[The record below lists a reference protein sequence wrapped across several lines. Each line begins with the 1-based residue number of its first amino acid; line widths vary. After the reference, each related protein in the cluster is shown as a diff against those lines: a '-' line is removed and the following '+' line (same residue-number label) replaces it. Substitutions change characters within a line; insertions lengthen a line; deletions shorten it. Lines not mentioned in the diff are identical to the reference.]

1 MLKIVQWRRVVVTML
16 LAGVV
21 GLTLSGC
28 VILPVPV
35 GGGGHRHH
43 EGRW

>member
-1 MLKIVQWRRVVVTML
+1 MSWKRILMVVVVTML

-28 VILPVPV
+28 VIVPVPV
-35 GGGGHRHH
+35 GGGHRHH
-43 EGRW
+43 ERHW